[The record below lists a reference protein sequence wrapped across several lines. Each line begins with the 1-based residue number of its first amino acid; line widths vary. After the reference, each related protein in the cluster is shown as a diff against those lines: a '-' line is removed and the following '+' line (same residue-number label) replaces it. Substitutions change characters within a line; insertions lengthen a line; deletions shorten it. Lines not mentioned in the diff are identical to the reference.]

1 MKIVKIILII
11 LGILILL
18 AFVIGPLAQK
28 KLDSLEQQQNAQK
41 TTVEWELLRK
51 IALSH
56 KTGFKKIEEV
66 SSVFLI

>member
-41 TTVEWELLRK
+41 TTVE
-51 IALSH
+51 
-56 KTGFKKIEEV
+56 
-66 SSVFLI
+66 